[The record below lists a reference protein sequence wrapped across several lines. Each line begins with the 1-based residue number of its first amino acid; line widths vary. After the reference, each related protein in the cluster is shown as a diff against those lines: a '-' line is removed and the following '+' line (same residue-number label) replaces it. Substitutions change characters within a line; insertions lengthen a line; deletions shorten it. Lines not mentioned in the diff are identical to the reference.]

1 MSKLTYDVDGY
12 DVITNAI
19 QAILNQYPGL
29 DDEEFSFATL
39 SEDAGLAMYPDGG
52 AVIEYE
58 RISITDHVSQ
68 DCIYPFTIAYRA
80 GGLSE
85 NRKVAVKEWLDKLGR
100 WLEKQTVTINGTDYT
115 IDDYPQLTGDRVI
128 KNIRRTT
135 VAYLE
140 SVAQNNVETWVI
152 SLSVKY
158 HYEFDR

>member
-12 DVITNAI
+12 DVLTNAI
-19 QAILNQYPGL
+19 RAILNQYPGL
-29 DDEEFSFATL
+29 DDETFTFATL
-39 SEDAGLAMYPDGG
+39 DEYSGLAMYPDGG
-52 AVIEYE
+52 AVVQYE
-58 RISITDHVSQ
+58 RVSVTNHIAQ

-100 WLEKQTVTINGTDYT
+100 WLEKQEITINGTAYK
-115 IDDYPQLTGDRVI
+115 IDDYPLLTGGREI
-128 KNIRRTT
+128 NTINRT
-135 VAYLE
+135 
-140 SVAQNNVETWVI
+140 SVAFLENLDVNNVETWVI